1 MNHGYIAQGNQTLY
15 MRKTSG
21 YDFVEPLILKILK
34 ESKGS
39 MTTLAIN
46 YRVNQSVGRTINLK
60 IIRNNLIFLA
70 KTEKISKIFNK
81 ENGIVY
87 YKTIA

>member
-1 MNHGYIAQGNQTLY
+1 MG
-15 MRKTSG
+15 RTSG
-21 YDFVEPLILKILK
+21 YDFVEPLVLKILR

-60 IIRNNLIFLA
+60 IIQNNLIFLA
-70 KTEKISKIFNK
+70 KNEKISKIK
-81 ENGIVY
+81 R
-87 YKTIA
+87 

>member
-1 MNHGYIAQGNQTLY
+1 
-15 MRKTSG
+15 MRRTSG
-21 YDFVEPLILKILK
+21 YDFVGPLILKILR

-60 IIRNNLIFLA
+60 VIQNHLMFLA
-70 KTEKISKIFNK
+70 KKEKISKIFNK
-81 ENGIVY
+81 KTGIVY
-87 YKTIA
+87 YKIIA